1 MSPPMSQRHHRDS
14 SPGLDNH
21 HDGSDDDEI
30 QHESFARSSQSEVEC
45 LRPWTEAVNSIPLPE
60 KAITLQK
67 KCDRNYKKRRE
78 DIKNKDSII
87 KQRLEKAMSDK
98 LREMGNKDYEKA
110 GRHGSDLFTKV
121 PPKGYR
127 AILGWMGNIPV
138 GDYAVRFNNLIGCLI
153 RDPHHINIAH
163 NFDEQQ
169 WNGIKKIWERLM
181 IFPNGPDIALCKAL
195 NNGYASQRADSVI
208 CAVPGAA
215 VYLFPCH
222 LPFSRSSPSLWAG
235 GVGARCVLPLLS
247 LVVCPAAGG
256 C

>member
-21 HDGSDDDEI
+21 HDGSSDDEI

-181 IFPNGPDIALCKAL
+181 LDK
-195 NNGYASQRADSVI
+195 R
-208 CAVPGAA
+208 VPPYNWMTLIIEWEGEKKI
-215 VYLFPCH
+215 
-222 LPFSRSSPSLWAG
+222 LP
-235 GVGARCVLPLLS
+235 V
-247 LVVCPAAGG
+247 
-256 C
+256 

>member
-21 HDGSDDDEI
+21 HDGSGDDEI

-127 AILGWMGNIPV
+127 AILGWMGNIPI

-153 RDPHHINIAH
+153 RDPHHINIAY

-181 IFPNGPDIALCKAL
+181 
-195 NNGYASQRADSVI
+195 V
-208 CAVPGAA
+208 
-215 VYLFPCH
+215 
-222 LPFSRSSPSLWAG
+222 SLDFTIGLW
-235 GVGARCVLPLLS
+235 
-247 LVVCPAAGG
+247 
-256 C
+256 

>member
-1 MSPPMSQRHHRDS
+1 MSPPMSQPHHRDS
-14 SPGLDNH
+14 SPDLGINFKVH
-21 HDGSDDDEI
+21 GYFMFHINIYFTFYIANNTHDGSGDDEI
-30 QHESFARSSQSEVEC
+30 QHESFAGSSSSEIGC

-78 DIKNKDSII
+78 DIKNKDHII
-87 KQRLEKAMSDK
+87 KQRLEKAMSDQ

-127 AILGWMGNIPV
+127 VVLEWMGNIPV

-181 IFPNGPDIALCKAL
+181 VLFYGNFPVSH
-195 NNGYASQRADSVI
+195 NNSHLVEWQDS
-208 CAVPGAA
+208 C
-215 VYLFPCH
+215 
-222 LPFSRSSPSLWAG
+222 
-235 GVGARCVLPLLS
+235 
-247 LVVCPAAGG
+247 
-256 C
+256 